1 MKVIK
6 NTLLFGIKIV
16 AAVAAAVHV
25 LRGKDASE
33 KQIGLFCAEQCN
45 KPPRKADTHEPG
57 QISRCADAA

>member
-16 AAVAAAVHV
+16 AAVAAVHV

-33 KQIGLFCAEQCN
+33 
-45 KPPRKADTHEPG
+45 
-57 QISRCADAA
+57 

>member
-16 AAVAAAVHV
+16 AAAVHV

-33 KQIGLFCAEQCN
+33 
-45 KPPRKADTHEPG
+45 
-57 QISRCADAA
+57 

>member
-6 NTLLFGIKIV
+6 NMLLFGIKIV

-33 KQIGLFCAEQCN
+33 
-45 KPPRKADTHEPG
+45 
-57 QISRCADAA
+57 

>member
-16 AAVAAAVHV
+16 SAVAAAVHV

-33 KQIGLFCAEQCN
+33 
-45 KPPRKADTHEPG
+45 
-57 QISRCADAA
+57 